1 MSAFN
6 AFVLIWGSILIIAES
21 NPSHEHEGF
30 FERILHHHQGNKA
43 AHSEDKDD
51 QHDKMDS
58 QRPMDSQQPQTQNKE
73 GEMDKLKD
81 YLHKDEQLEEEG
93 HEYGDLM

>member
-1 MSAFN
+1 MSDSKSSGAMCLLWSL
-6 AFVLIWGSILIIAES
+6 ALIVTES
-21 NPSHEHEGF
+21 NPSQGQEHEGF
-30 FERILHHHQGNKA
+30 FERILHHHEGNKA
-43 AHSEDKDD
+43 GHNKD
-51 QHDKMDS
+51 QGEQSDKMDS
-58 QRPMDSQQPQTQNKE
+58 QHPQAQQKE

>member
-1 MSAFN
+1 MSDK
-6 AFVLIWGSILIIAES
+6 S
-21 NPSHEHEGF
+21 NPNQEHEGF
-30 FERILHHHQGNKA
+30 FERILHHHDGNKA
-43 AHSEDKDD
+43 DRSKDTTD
-51 QHDKMDS
+51 QQDKMDS
-58 QRPMDSQQPQTQNKE
+58 QHPQTQNKE

>member
-1 MSAFN
+1 MSDK
-6 AFVLIWGSILIIAES
+6 S
-21 NPSHEHEGF
+21 NPSQEHEGF
-30 FERILHHHQGNKA
+30 FERILHHHKGTKA
-43 AHSEDKDD
+43 TAHGKDQDD

-58 QRPMDSQQPQTQNKE
+58 QQPQGQKE
-73 GEMDKLKD
+73 EDEMDKLKD

>member
-1 MSAFN
+1 
-6 AFVLIWGSILIIAES
+6 VLAIRGICYLFLRLIVAES
-21 NPSHEHEGF
+21 NPSHENEHEGF
-30 FERILHHHQGNKA
+30 FERIFHHHEGNRAGNK
-43 AHSEDKDD
+43 DKNVDP
-51 QHDKMDS
+51 QDKTDS
-58 QRPMDSQQPQTQNKE
+58 QRPQGEQKE

>member
-1 MSAFN
+1 MSDK
-6 AFVLIWGSILIIAES
+6 S

-30 FERILHHHQGNKA
+30 FERILHHHEGNKPTHA
-43 AHSEDKDD
+43 KDQDD

-58 QRPMDSQQPQTQNKE
+58 QQPQTQKKE